1 VFVRGQDEII
11 VGQTAYNAVYDT
23 TFPTTWPYWGYSN
36 IQNTTL
42 SYHTVSGDPVTG
54 FPMEPKAIQ
63 DEMGESFDEYGR
75 MSGFLGLELPRTQ
88 AGNQNFILLG
98 FTDPPV
104 ELIPLGP
111 GYDGMQIWKITHN
124 GVDTHPIHFHL
135 YDVQLINRVGWD
147 GMIRLPDPNEL
158 GWKDTVRVS
167 PLEDTI
173 VALRPD
179 VPTFPFEVPN
189 SIRLLDPTRPDGA
202 LLNSSTQ
209 VELTGMGLMSFAP
222 NGEPID
228 IYNHYVNLGW
238 EYVWHCHILSH
249 EEMDMM
255 HVQMIA
261 VAPPAPDYVTAAGM
275 SGPLRIVLNWPNNT
289 LNATGFR
296 IQRASDADFTTDL
309 ITIDVGTVSEY
320 VDEDVSLGQSYYY
333 RVAALNTVGDTHDY
347 SDPNL
352 NEGATFPNETMVS
365 PYTLA
370 EWLGMQVTGNSLVI
384 ANGDTTPSLADHTDF
399 GVADVDGET
408 VVRTFTIHNTWL
420 EGDLTLDG
428 DPRVELSGDTA
439 DFTVTMQPDS
449 PVEATGSTTFEIT
462 FDPTSEGTKTATVSI
477 SNNDVVRDP
486 YTFAI
491 QGTTLVPVNLNL
503 LTGWNLVSVPLV
515 IDPAHDT
522 PAEVFAGAVAVYAW
536 DADQKAYYTPLS
548 IEPELG
554 YWVAVTQETPI
565 TVYGAA
571 VTTWTDTLSAGWNM
585 IGSVYGNP
593 VPVGDLVDN
602 PPSLVVIYSWNADS
616 KSYETATEIEQGKGY
631 WAAVTETCVLTVE

>member
-1 VFVRGQDEII
+1 

-477 SNNDVVRDP
+477 SNPGDHPCPRQPQSADRMEPGVRAARNRP
-486 YTFAI
+486 
-491 QGTTLVPVNLNL
+491 GTR
-503 LTGWNLVSVPLV
+503 
-515 IDPAHDT
+515 
-522 PAEVFAGAVAVYAW
+522 YARRS
-536 DADQKAYYTPLS
+536 LCRGGRS
-548 IEPELG
+548 LCMGCRPEGVLH
-554 YWVAVTQETPI
+554 
-565 TVYGAA
+565 AA
-571 VTTWTDTLSAGWNM
+571 VHRAGTRLLGGSHAGDTHHRVRRGRDHMDRHSERGLEHDWVGLRKSGACRRPCGQ
-585 IGSVYGNP
+585 SP
-593 VPVGDLVDN
+593 VPGRHLLVECGLQILRNRHGDRAGQGLLGGSHRN
-602 PPSLVVIYSWNADS
+602 LRPHRGMTAGVVKNESRVSAPD
-616 KSYETATEIEQGKGY
+616 TERGGS
-631 WAAVTETCVLTVE
+631 